1 MKINGPGPIRARDI
15 RRADKSDKSGGAS
28 FASHLTGDEMST
40 AGTGAARFAP
50 AVDSLLSLQTVGDGR
65 EGRRKALARGSTLLD
80 RLDDI
85 RHGLLIGAI
94 PRLRLIELSQAL
106 RSERL
111 REPDAKLMQLIQD
124 IELRCAVELA
134 KLGVYVDID

>member
-1 MKINGPGPIRARDI
+1 MKIDGPGPIRARDI
-15 RRADKSDKSGGAS
+15 RRPGKTEKGDGAS
-28 FASHLTGDEMST
+28 FASHLSGDEMSS
-40 AGTGAARFAP
+40 AGTAAARFVP
-50 AVDSLLSLQTVGDGR
+50 AMDSLLSLQTEGDGR
-65 EGRRKALARGSTLLD
+65 EGRRKTLARGATMLD

-94 PRLRLIELSQAL
+94 PRQRLIELSQAL

-111 REPDAKLMQLIQD
+111 REPDAKLQQLIQD

-134 KLGVYVDID
+134 KLGVYVDIG

>member
-15 RRADKSDKSGGAS
+15 RRSGKSEKSDGAN
-28 FASHLTGDEMST
+28 FASHLTGDETSSAST
-40 AGTGAARFAP
+40 GSARFVTAM
-50 AVDSLLSLQTVGDGR
+50 DSLLSLQVVGDGR
-65 EGRRKALARGSTLLD
+65 EGRRKTLARGATLLD

-94 PRLRLIELSQAL
+94 PRQRLIELSQAL

-111 REPDAKLMQLIQD
+111 REPDAQLLQLIQD